1 MSLRIQQNLIE
12 ITKVLHLV
20 DNWLDD
26 IDWVKV
32 KKDEEYRKKY
42 YAAEGEYS
50 SEDEDD
56 PVAELP
62 SKTPPVKFDS
72 KSIFKEILAF
82 MLPGESITKTL
93 QRMNKL
99 KMNISSAQRWK
110 MKKQG
115 KTDDA
120 SDRITKLTGLT
131 NEILQKTGNMN
142 VYDLTFDQ
150 IQLKL
155 RDANDAKEAGS
166 SKDAD
171 LDMYADDFDVKEKAK
186 IIEPSTKSNQ
196 ADAAAVDD
204 EEEPELMWEVKV
216 KADDENI
223 LGPFNTLTM
232 SKKADNGDFK
242 DGAVVRKVGDERFYS
257 AARIDFELY
266 L

>member
-1 MSLRIQQNLIE
+1 M
-12 ITKVLHLV
+12 
-20 DNWLDD
+20 
-26 IDWVKV
+26 

-50 SEDEDD
+50 SDDEDD
-56 PVAELP
+56 PVADLP
-62 SKTPPVKFDS
+62 SKAPPVKFDS
-72 KSIFKEILAF
+72 KTIFKEILTF
-82 MLPGESITKTL
+82 MKPGEDINKTL

-115 KTDDA
+115 ITDEA

-142 VYDLTFDQ
+142 VYDLTYDQ
-150 IQLKL
+150 IELKL
-155 RDANDAKEAGS
+155 RSVKDSKQAGS
-166 SKDAD
+166 SKQAD
-171 LDMYADDFDVKEKAK
+171 DELDMYADDFDEKEKVK
-186 IIEPSTKSNQ
+186 ITEPSTQSNQ
-196 ADAAAVDD
+196 AEDD
-204 EEEPELMWEVKV
+204 VEEEEPELMWEVKV

-223 LGPFNTLTM
+223 QGPFNTLTM
-232 SKKADNGDFK
+232 SKKAENGDFK